1 MLLHALALGWGFCG
15 VTTGDAGMVLCTG
28 HRHGGSCRLQHP
40 MAKIG
45 LRGLKSS
52 RGDVAGKTLWSFLLP
67 AQRLGFWHPASLE
80 LPLRLWEPW
89 HTEEWGEGEL
99 LLLGHSWS
107 ECARRLL

>member
-1 MLLHALALGWGFCG
+1 MLWHWVGDSVGSPLVMPAWCLVLA
-15 VTTGDAGMVLCTG
+15 TGTAAAAASSTPWPKL
-28 HRHGGSCRLQHP
+28 SC
-40 MAKIG
+40 
-45 LRGLKSS
+45 RGLKSS
-52 RGDVAGKTLWSFLLP
+52 RGDVAGKTLWPFLLP

-107 ECARRLL
+107 ECARPLL